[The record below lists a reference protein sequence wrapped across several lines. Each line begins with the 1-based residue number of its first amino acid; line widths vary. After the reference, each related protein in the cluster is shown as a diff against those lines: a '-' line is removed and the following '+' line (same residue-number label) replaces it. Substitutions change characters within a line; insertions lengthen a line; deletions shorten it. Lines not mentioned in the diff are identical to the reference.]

1 MTKRD
6 NLFLFSSERLTFG
19 AIRSLFVGFNLIGE
33 RFMTLLSVYLVF
45 IAFLIAPEYKIT
57 EGFNRMGAA
66 RRGRAFTRPIF
77 ERQSVFYS
85 DRLTAFS
92 AILIK

>member
-1 MTKRD
+1 
-6 NLFLFSSERLTFG
+6 
-19 AIRSLFVGFNLIGE
+19 
-33 RFMTLLSVYLVF
+33 MTLLSVYLVF

-92 AILIK
+92 AILIKWGF